1 MPTYE
6 YRCNACKEEFEYV
19 QKMSDPDLVKCEECG
34 EAKLE
39 RLISRPAFKM
49 SESLSNKALTQP
61 NPKAALRDLVDKQV
75 RPKEPPKA
83 DAKPPRVHPETA
95 ALNAT
100 SAGPEKSST

>member
-34 EAKLE
+34 EPKLE

-75 RPKEPPKA
+75 RPKEPAAHKT
-83 DAKPPRVHPETA
+83 PRVHPETT

-100 SAGPEKSST
+100 SGGEKSGA